1 VKKSFIFLFIFI
13 INAVSQPLF
22 ADIQDFKKIIEDYL
36 SVNSIKSSITQ
47 YIYLD
52 DGSTEVFSGNYFAA
66 SKGFIRIDYI
76 RPESQ
81 TIVVND
87 TGLFWYY
94 NDRKLLFLSEKKSEN
109 TGSIPA
115 LMNVIPADS
124 MKDIEVV
131 DEGIKF
137 YSLFKT
143 AQVYSV
149 TSKKNKTKMIL
160 WIDPVLKIIK
170 KKYIL
175 DDTGHEMMKEEY
187 TDYTEI
193 EGIFIPSKIELKART
208 SSGIVHTVTE
218 YSNIVINSR
227 IEKDLFKFKITPEM
241 KVRMLNVH

>member
-1 VKKSFIFLFIFI
+1 MKKSFIFLFIFI